1 MSEIIPDP
9 DTNIDPEKMDWMS
22 LEDIEEGEGE

>member
-9 DTNIDPEKMDWMS
+9 DVDIDPEKMDWMS